1 VTVAEPGFAIG
12 ALLPMFVYFLIG
24 VFLRRSGVATGEH
37 AGFLFRM
44 MFLVTLPAL
53 VFTSVSGAD
62 LKPGTALLPV
72 SGFLINLLCATLA
85 AVVVRLRALPAPQA
99 GAIVVSVSVMNMGY
113 MFPFILATLGED
125 ALASAILFDAGN
137 AVFVATLCYPIAQ
150 YYGHSKAEFSSASVK
165 RVLLSPIFIAIAAA
179 LVFNLGDVTP
189 PSLVTRT
196 LGPLGSAT
204 IPLMLL
210 AVGMSFGGF
219 ASHVFDA
226 MNAVAL
232 RMIVGGLFGWLLVTL
247 FGFGGTTAIVVIVSA
262 AAPVGAT
269 AAAFAAVSDLD
280 REVAVN
286 AISISALMGLVSS
299 SALLLLLSRVFA

>member
-1 VTVAEPGFAIG
+1 VTEPDFAIG

-24 VFLRRSGVATGEH
+24 VLLRRNGVATGEH

-85 AVVVRLRALPAPQA
+85 AIVVRLRALPAPQA

-113 MFPFILATLGED
+113 MFPFILAALGEG

-150 YYGHSKAEFSSASVK
+150 YYGHNKAEFSTASVR
-165 RVLLSPIFIAIAAA
+165 RVLLSPIFVAIAAA
-179 LVFNLGDVTP
+179 LAVNLGELTP
-189 PSLVTRT
+189 PTLVSRA

-226 MNAVAL
+226 ITAVAL
-232 RMIVGGLFGWLLVTL
+232 RMLVGGLLGWLLVSL
-247 FGFGGTTAIVVIVSA
+247 LGFDGMTALVVIVSA

-269 AAAFAAVSDLD
+269 AAAFAAVSNLD
-280 REVAVN
+280 RDVAVN
-286 AISISALMGLVSS
+286 AISISALVGLVSS
-299 SALLLLLSRVFA
+299 SALLLVLSRVFA